1 MSHFDTEYR
10 KAPPPR
16 KGKEK
21 SMGIRRVA
29 GLACNRLLMRVDNST
44 GKGTSGMDKFSS
56 NIHRVHM
63 ELGGKLLNSLRIET
77 QFLDRLQSASVV
89 DGAAQA
95 QKDDVEISLCR
106 SFAAFSW
113 F

>member
-1 MSHFDTEYR
+1 
-10 KAPPPR
+10 
-16 KGKEK
+16 
-21 SMGIRRVA
+21 
-29 GLACNRLLMRVDNST
+29 MRVDNST
-44 GKGTSGMDKFSS
+44 GKGTSGMEEFSS
-56 NIHRVHM
+56 RVHRVHL
-63 ELGGKLLNSLRIET
+63 ELGGNKLLNSLRIET